1 MATTIRSNAE
11 FAAGNLVLL
20 KHTLSLREN
29 GLVSVAMSMACLGTE
44 AVMKRNLALFGKDA
58 LPPVA
63 LPDNVKATPLINNAI
78 YLADYQSRTETGVG
92 YIDANYVG
100 VSALGRTEYSE
111 SSNTKSFS
119 GYLYANRF
127 FNGNPVLFFFP
138 WSFDY
143 IASSV
148 SISHCSFDAASRRQP
163 EGRIEDRFNFKGGLP
178 NVTDYY
184 PSDVGR
190 PYIKQVMA
198 TQISK
203 IGPVYVINETA
214 NPELEQDS
222 LEEVFRFRG

>member
-29 GLVSVAMSMACLGTE
+29 GLVTVAMSMACLGTE

-119 GYLYANRF
+119 GFKFFNRN
-127 FNGNPVLFFFP
+127 FNGNVVLFFFP

-143 IASSV
+143 IATSV
-148 SISHCSFDAASRRQP
+148 SISHCSFDAASRREPQ
-163 EGRIEDRFNFKGGLP
+163 GRIDDRFNFKGGAPDQNYGETSIGLP
-178 NVTDYY
+178 
-184 PSDVGR
+184 R
-190 PYIKQVMA
+190 IKQVIG
-198 TQISK
+198 TQITK
-203 IGPVYVINETA
+203 VGPVYVIQETA
-214 NPELEQDS
+214 NPELEQD
-222 LEEVFRFRG
+222 EVGEIYRVNS